1 MCNKINGVYLIK
13 NNITK
18 RIRIGSA
25 TDVMKRFS
33 NYKSNLSNAI
43 GNAQMVEDV
52 VNYGLD
58 SFEFI
63 ILEECSIEKLF
74 EREAYYQNLYSEC
87 FDKDYGYNSNRVRKR
102 DKYIRNLEEQR
113 EYKEKRSRIT
123 SGENNGHCTTLNQD
137 KANEI
142 LWLKNNTKI
151 TLKKIAEIYG
161 VSSTL
166 IGNIG
171 KSRWKNS
178 VECMPV
184 NFESEVM

>member
-13 NNITK
+13 NSISK
-18 RIRIGSA
+18 KIRIGSA

-63 ILEECSIEKLF
+63 ILEECSIEQLF
-74 EREAYYQNLYSEC
+74 EREAYYQDLYSEC

-102 DKYIRNLEEQR
+102 EKYIRSLEEQR
-113 EYKEKRSRIT
+113 EYKEKRSKIT
-123 SGENNGHCTTLNQD
+123 SGELNGHCTTLNQD

-142 LWLKNNTKI
+142 LWLKNNTDMKY
-151 TLKKIAEIYG
+151 KDIAELYG
-161 VSSTL
+161 TTGNMVSR
-166 IGNIG
+166 I
-171 KSRWKNS
+171 KKDRWMNS
-178 VECMPV
+178 IPV
-184 NFESEVM
+184 APASYESEVM